1 MIGFNP
7 FDAAHD
13 NIGWVK
19 LTDLTEYAEE
29 NRDLLSYPI
38 QLTEGCKDIET
49 GELIN
54 WTRAAVEYAEDYAI
68 ISSEG
73 GRSHKVKKECIVY
86 PEYTK

>member
-54 WTRAAVEYAEDYAI
+54 WTRAAVEYA
-68 ISSEG
+68 
-73 GRSHKVKKECIVY
+73 
-86 PEYTK
+86 